1 MTADSARGCTARSP
15 RCDMIQIRCPM
26 CGETVLVPE
35 VHVCPLCGL
44 DLRKYTEE
52 LARKHVIRCKGERK
66 R

>member
-1 MTADSARGCTARSP
+1 
-15 RCDMIQIRCPM
+15 MIQIRCPM

-44 DLRKYTEE
+44 DLRRYTEE
-52 LARKHVIRCKGERK
+52 HARKHVIRCKGERK